1 MNALASIFFEK
12 RKEPLA
18 IGSVKSN
25 VGNTEASSSFLAI
38 TKSII
43 AMETGLIPPNIHYSK
58 PNPDVP
64 ALVNGMFQV
73 RQPIIFY
80 LFK

>member
-1 MNALASIFFEK
+1 M
-12 RKEPLA
+12 
-18 IGSVKSN
+18 KSN